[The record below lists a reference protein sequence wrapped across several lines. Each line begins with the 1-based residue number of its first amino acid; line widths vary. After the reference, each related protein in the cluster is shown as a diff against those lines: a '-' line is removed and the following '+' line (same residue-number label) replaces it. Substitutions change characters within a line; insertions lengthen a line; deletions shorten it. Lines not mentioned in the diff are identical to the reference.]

1 MSINNNTS
9 STQDILIEQITA
21 KLESMQLSR
30 KDDGSEHTYILVE
43 PVTGIELKLFAD
55 TKTIVLSHEATTY
68 TINARGPMDF
78 NVEDFKKAIIARATA
93 LRESANYFINL
104 LNGSN

>member
-1 MSINNNTS
+1 MSVNVNIP

-21 KLESMQLSR
+21 KLEGMQLSH

-43 PVTGIELKLFAD
+43 PVTGIDLKLFTD
-55 TKTIVLSHEATTY
+55 TKTIVLSHAATTY

-78 NVEDFKKAIIARATA
+78 NVEDFKKAIIARATT

-104 LNGSN
+104 LNGGN